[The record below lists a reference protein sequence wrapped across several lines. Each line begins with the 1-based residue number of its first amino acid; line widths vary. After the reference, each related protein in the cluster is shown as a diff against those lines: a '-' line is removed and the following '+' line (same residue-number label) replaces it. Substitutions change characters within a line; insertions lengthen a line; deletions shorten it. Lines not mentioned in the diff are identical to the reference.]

1 MHVIGDVDPREDE
14 YLPEVQSVHDPVP
27 GVSLYVPATHSWQG
41 PLSAPEKPALH
52 EQYAAFS
59 PLSILMAHALQA
71 SGPDEDLNFEA
82 SHAVQDPAGPVVPAG
97 HKSEQSSSVSLPDGE
112 VVLEGHCTHRAS
124 DVAPGVLEY
133 LPMAHRRQS
142 DAASLPTVSRYVP
155 VAQSWHVVL
164 DGDPTTSENL
174 PSSHDTQSPNV

>member
-82 SHAVQDPAGPVVPAG
+82 SHVTQSDPAGPVLPAG
-97 HKSEQSSSVSLPDGE
+97 HRSEQSSLPSLPAGD
-112 VVLEGHCTHRAS
+112 VVCEGHCKHS
-124 DVAPGVLEY
+124 SPEVAPLAPEY
-133 LPMAHRRQS
+133 LP
-142 DAASLPTVSRYVP
+142 
-155 VAQSWHVVL
+155 
-164 DGDPTTSENL
+164 
-174 PSSHDTQSPNV
+174 